1 MIFQACITP
10 RLGSYHPMSFTAHPS
25 SSLRAWYT
33 RRTPAVALITF
44 TLAAASLTCTHSASL
59 SSFPSLFHFPLL
71 STSPLA
77 HTLFFTLKA
86 QVTLRS
92 TSSPTACSASFSTDF
107 FPHFFRQSLLHSSPC
122 SLPTSAM
129 SDTLHHSGLSSPK
142 SELPLSVS
150 THDTSGLSY
159 NPDWAFS
166 MLPPT
171 GKSIHIKEYP
181 LQCICFEALL
191 VFTSDED

>member
-59 SSFPSLFHFPLL
+59 SSFLSLFHFPLL

-129 SDTLHHSGLSSPK
+129 SDELHQSGLSSPHN
-142 SELPLSVS
+142 ELTVSVS
-150 THDTSGLSY
+150 TRDTSVSSF
-159 NPDWAFS
+159 NPNWIFS
-166 MLPPT
+166 MSSPS
-171 GKSIHIKEYP
+171 GKSIHITEYP
-181 LQCICFEALL
+181 SQCSCFEALL
-191 VFTSDED
+191 IFVSDED